1 MGEDSEIEIARAV
14 ARATECRTCTTRLA
28 ADQRYCVRCGTRR
41 GALPFAVAEMVEAM
55 VAHSLD
61 PVPRIELEPV
71 PAPEPEPALRIGPIA
86 MRRLPGPQALAA
98 MLLASLGFG
107 VLAGSVAPA
116 PVQALASAPLNLIVH
131 GNFGS
136 SNAPSTAGA
145 DNSSNSSAAT
155 PAQTQETVTV
165 TSPAPA
171 SSTPAN
177 QGTTPSTTPT
187 STTPNGGGSNPNGGL
202 LGLPP
207 INHVF
212 LIVMA
217 DQGYSQTFAPT
228 SGDTYL
234 SKTLPHQGE
243 LIEDYYG
250 VAGSSLANGV
260 ALISGQGPTAL
271 TDFNCPSYSVITKPR
286 KGKEGQVVGSGCV
299 YPKTTPAI
307 TDELAKKKLTWRAYI
322 DGIVAPCRHPLLGS
336 ADPDY
341 ALQGDGSYV
350 TWRNPFV
357 YFRSVIAA
365 PTCLKNDVDLPQLS
379 QDLLAAQTTPTFSY
393 IVPSP
398 CENGDA
404 TPCRTGAPAGLK
416 PADAWLRKVV
426 NEIKRSPAYKDGGMI
441 AITFDHAPQGGPDAD
456 ANACCNTPAYPN
468 LPAPASGTGTTTTGT
483 TTTGTTT
490 TPTTSTGTGT
500 TTTGTTTTGTTT
512 TGTTTTGT
520 TTTGTTTTG
529 TTTTPTTTEPNPGD
543 IPGQT
548 VPTGGGGQ
556 VGLVLLTAYVKP
568 GTVESIDY
576 YNHFSLLATIESM
589 FGLKRLGFASDPS
602 LPLFDSVIFNR
613 HPKTG

>member
-1 MGEDSEIEIARAV
+1 MAGMGEDSQIGSSRAG
-14 ARATECRTCTTRLA
+14 ARATECRTCSTPLA
-28 ADQRYCVRCGTRR
+28 ADQRYCVSCGTRR
-41 GALPFAVAEMVEAM
+41 GALPFAVAQMVEAM

-61 PVPRIELEPV
+61 PVPRIEVEPL

-131 GNFGS
+131 GNFGG
-136 SNAPSTAGA
+136 SNAPSNAGLDSA
-145 DNSSNSSAAT
+145 SNNSAAA
-155 PAQTQETVTV
+155 PAQTQETITV

-171 SSTPAN
+171 SSTPAS
-177 QGTTPSTTPT
+177 QGATPSTTPT
-187 STTPNGGGSNPNGGL
+187 ATTPNGGGSTPNSGL

-207 INHVF
+207 IKHVF

-217 DQGYSQTFAPT
+217 DQGFSQTFAPT
-228 SGDTYL
+228 SGDPYL

-271 TDFNCPSYSVITKPR
+271 SDFNCPSYAPIATAR
-286 KGKEGQVVGSGCV
+286 TGKEGQVVGSGCV
-299 YPKTTPAI
+299 YPKTTATI
-307 TDELAKKKLTWRAYI
+307 TDQLTKKKLTWRAYV
-322 DGIVAPCRHPLLGS
+322 DGIGAPCRHPLLGS

-357 YFRSVIAA
+357 YFRSVTSA
-365 PTCLKNDVDLPQLS
+365 PACLKNDVDLPQLT
-379 QDLLAAQTTPTFSY
+379 QDLLAEQTTPSFSY

-416 PADAWLRKVV
+416 PADTWLRKVV
-426 NEIKRSPAYKDGGMI
+426 GEIKRSPAYKAGGMI
-441 AITFDHAPQGGPDAD
+441 AVTFDHAPQGGPYAD

-468 LPAPASGTGTTTTGT
+468 LPAAASGTGT

-490 TPTTSTGTGT
+490 TPTTSTGSGTTTTTGT
-500 TTTGTTTTGTTT
+500 DTGTTGTTTTD
-512 TGTTTTGT
+512 
-520 TTTGTTTTG
+520 TTTTG
-529 TTTTPTTTEPNPGD
+529 TTTTPTTTQPNPGD
-543 IPGQT
+543 VPGQT